1 MALNVLHFWKK
12 EKNKYCI
19 TKNNLQCSLQ
29 NSLRNSLQYRQQYSL
44 EYSLQYSLQYSQ
56 IMSMTLAYL
65 LSLQLVF
72 VYFLLITFSS
82 LKQKPMKNK
91 INHQNKLM
99 CFRTYIIIEWLWFR
113 KTLKNLSPTVDDVKK
128 PIGDG
133 PLTATVVATTAV
145 IFFGL
150 WVVGV
155 RQDNAL
161 LTSMSLLYL
170 LYFFDLM
177 I

>member
-1 MALNVLHFWKK
+1 MIV
-12 EKNKYCI
+12 
-19 TKNNLQCSLQ
+19 
-29 NSLRNSLQYRQQYSL
+29 
-44 EYSLQYSLQYSQ
+44 
-56 IMSMTLAYL
+56 
-65 LSLQLVF
+65 
-72 VYFLLITFSS
+72 
-82 LKQKPMKNK
+82 
-91 INHQNKLM
+91 
-99 CFRTYIIIEWLWFR
+99 R

-128 PIGDG
+128 SIGDG
-133 PLTATVVATTAV
+133 SLTATVVATTAV